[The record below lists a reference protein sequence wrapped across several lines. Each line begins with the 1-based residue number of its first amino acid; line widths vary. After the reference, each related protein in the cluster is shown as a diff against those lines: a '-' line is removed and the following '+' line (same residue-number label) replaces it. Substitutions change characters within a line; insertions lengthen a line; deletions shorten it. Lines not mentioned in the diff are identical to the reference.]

1 MDIIIF
7 CYNNIKTGAVMIE
20 LVLLVPFFVVG
31 LILFYYVDMRQPQ
44 NKTESL
50 ESLMEEVKQ
59 EAIDEMKEKLIY
71 YYGMEVIKQK
81 NFQTYEEF
89 YEEMTNIERK
99 KFYAE

>member
-1 MDIIIF
+1 
-7 CYNNIKTGAVMIE
+7 MIE
-20 LVLLVPFFVVG
+20 LVLLIPLFVVG
-31 LILFYYVDMRQPQ
+31 LILFYFVDMRQPQ
-44 NKTESL
+44 TKTESL
-50 ESLMEEVKQ
+50 ETIMEEVKK

-99 KFYAE
+99 KLYAE